1 MEQNSQAHTTS
12 QLEID
17 SVRQRLEDL
26 DDVWLRTPNELDY
39 TNFDQAHM
47 LAKLKAVYETIKLET
62 NAAPSEIEQAYQAS
76 VYFAEQAFGNYQAAP
91 GQALGGK
98 IDRAFVVPMR
108 SDRYNEDYS
117 SESTPFYPLLD
128 PNRFGVDSNIRMRTT
143 YGLPPTILDTYLQ
156 SDQPNETGA
165 LVLSP
170 MYADMIADLRPDRHD
185 HEQNMQL
192 FRVAQFVLKETV
204 ELAHKRLGAD
214 VIGLGAILPKLTDFG
229 NSLRAI
235 DGMDNLVT
243 TTGHGGTVH
252 MIAET
257 VDKISRETLVD
268 HGGKIGIIGGA
279 GSIGYSSLDVLRE
292 RIPELEIYTYDKNQQ
307 LLSEKISARGD
318 ADKLHQMNDSLE
330 VLRSADVIVSAIT
343 GRIDLD
349 AVDPDNYLDLS
360 GKVIIDDSQPGCFD
374 VDQVTAR
381 GGKLVWVVGEDGS
394 QTNFVVRDGLFSGGT
409 PYNYGDKSG
418 LYGSRSEFACGQ
430 EAAVIAKY
438 QAYDKAIRGPVDP
451 ESVRKVGKL
460 CVQAGIKPAPFQ
472 AFGQPVHID

>member
-1 MEQNSQAHTTS
+1 MEQNSQTHITS
-12 QLEID
+12 QSEMD
-17 SVRQRLEDL
+17 SVRQRLESL
-26 DDVWLRTPNELDY
+26 DDVWLRTPTESDY
-39 TNFDQAHM
+39 TYFDQAHM
-47 LAKLKAVYETIKLET
+47 QRKLQDVYETVKLET
-62 NAAPSEIEQAYQAS
+62 NAAPAEIDQAYQAS
-76 VYFAEQAFGNYQAAP
+76 AFFVDQTFNYYQAP
-91 GQALGGK
+91 PNQALGGK

-128 PNRFGVDSNIRMRTT
+128 PSRFGVDSNIRMRTM

-156 SDQPNETGA
+156 SDQPNESGA
-165 LVLSP
+165 LVLST
-170 MYADMIADLRPDRHD
+170 MYADMIPDLRPDKKD
-185 HEQNMQL
+185 NQQLMQL

-214 VIGLGAILPKLTDFG
+214 VIGLGAILPKVTDFG
-229 NSLRAI
+229 KILREF
-235 DGMDNLVT
+235 DGMEKLVT

-257 VDKISRETLVD
+257 VDKISRETSVD
-268 HGGKIGIIGGA
+268 HRGKIGVIGGA
-279 GSIGYSSLDVLRE
+279 GSIGYSSLDVLRA
-292 RIPELEIYTYDKNQQ
+292 RLPDVDIYTFDKNQQ
-307 LLSEKISARGD
+307 LLSDKLSARSD
-318 ADKLHQMNDSLE
+318 VAKLHQMNDSLE
-330 VLRSADVIVSAIT
+330 VLASTDVIISAIT

-349 AVDPDNYLDLS
+349 VVDPQAQLDLS
-360 GKVIIDDSQPGCFD
+360 GKVIIDDSQPGCFNI
-374 VDQVTAR
+374 DQVTAR

-394 QTNFVVRDGLFSGGT
+394 QTDFVVRDGLFSAGT

-418 LYGSRSEFACGQ
+418 LYGNRSEFACGQ

-438 QAYDKAIRGPVDP
+438 QAYDKAITGPVEP

-460 CVQAGIKPAPFQ
+460 CVQAGLKPAPFQ